1 MKKIITLFVFAALLL
16 FAVSCTGNAPDASQ
30 GTSSSDLGGAD
41 DTVVSIGTSSAV
53 DSTVDTVPSTD
64 VSTPDADTGE
74 TVPSVD
80 SGDTVPSTDVS
91 TPPADTDDEKDE
103 AEGRGYFVASV
114 TTTSPNLVSSPYTAH
129 GEVPGELSGVYYS
142 ASAPGGDPTDKGG
155 SIWIRLTPL
164 RNYCVRDLTIEGT
177 YGGYEVVDTD
187 VYRIYGVESDLSVI
201 ATAKVLQNAGREIF
215 EKYGYGI
222 TDDGKM
228 VVSWKVSEDDPIR
241 YVELTYTDS
250 DGVDH
255 KDFVDGDQG
264 SAVLFEMTEGKLF
277 LVDMRA
283 IGYSGAGK
291 RVQVTGCYM
300 EAPKSVPFPRVE
312 VTTEYLAW
320 PSCDFVSSPDGCWG
334 AGITNAFYEQCV
346 VTVYD
351 AGNRVVYSSASSAEA
366 GAEYQGA
373 KMKIR
378 GNTSARYASN
388 GRYPYKIKLDKKA
401 DLLYPLIGR
410 EDDGR
415 EYADKDW
422 LLLNYGSDGYRIC
435 GDAVADAVGTEW
447 SPEYCY
453 VALYV
458 NGEYRGLYVLSEA
471 VEEGNGEGEEQWRVP
486 VDEDGFVFEC
496 DAYWWNED
504 LYFST
509 PLTENTPMYFTFKY
523 PDADKMDGSSPELL
537 YLKAYL
543 TEFER
548 ALMRN
553 DDSYLDYIDL
563 DSFVR
568 WLLVSDYLSIN
579 DGGGCNLFLYKKDS
593 TDGTKIVMGPNWD
606 FDSYMGGVDALAVI
620 RMTWDGAPFYYQ
632 YLIKKASFQERY
644 CELFAETYGELEAY
658 VEAAFDKIDLDAHNR
673 LLSYDNK
680 RFGTSTTSLTTRKE
694 RFLSFLANHIEWMK
708 TQFSQ

>member
-1 MKKIITLFVFAALLL
+1 MKKFITLFVFAALL
-16 FAVSCTGNAPDASQ
+16 FCAVSCGGVTTPSTSQ
-30 GTSSSDLGGAD
+30 S
-41 DTVVSIGTSSAV
+41 
-53 DSTVDTVPSTD
+53 STVDTVPSASDSSVVEGTVDTAPSTD
-64 VSTPDADTGE
+64 ASNPDIDTEE

-80 SGDTVPSTDVS
+80 SGDTAPSTDVS
-91 TPPADTDDEKDE
+91 HPTDTEDGKD
-103 AEGRGYFVASV
+103 EGRGYFVASV
-114 TTTSPNLVSSPYTAH
+114 KTTSENLVASPYTA
-129 GEVPGELSGVYYS
+129 GAEVQKDLEGIYYTTSVPGSV
-142 ASAPGGDPTDKGG
+142 PTDRGG

-164 RNYCVRDLTIEGT
+164 RNYCVRDLTIEGV
-177 YGGYEVVDTD
+177 YEGYEVVGTD
-187 VYRIYGVESDLSVI
+187 LYRIYGVESDLSVI
-201 ATAKVLQNAGREIF
+201 ATARVLSNTGREMF

-228 VVSWKVSEDDPIR
+228 VVSWKVSDTDPIR

-255 KDFVDGDQG
+255 KDFVDGNQG
-264 SAVLFEMTEGKLF
+264 SAELFEMTEGKLF

-283 IGYSGAGK
+283 IGYSGTGK

-300 EAPKSVPFPRVE
+300 DAPKSVPFPRVE

-346 VTVYD
+346 VTVYN
-351 AGNRVVYSSASSAEA
+351 ASNQVVYSSASNTEA
-366 GAEYQGA
+366 GQEYLGA

-388 GRYPYKIKLDKKA
+388 NRYPYKIKLDQKA

-410 EDDGR
+410 EDDGY

-471 VEEGNGEGEEQWRVP
+471 VEEGSGEGEEQWRVP

-523 PDADKMDGSSPELL
+523 PDSDKMHENSPELL
-537 YLKAYL
+537 YLKSYL
-543 TEFER
+543 TEFEA

-553 DDSYLDYIDL
+553 DDSYLNYIDL

-568 WLLVSDYLSIN
+568 WLLVADYLSIS

-606 FDSYMGGVDALAVI
+606 FDSYMGGVDDLAVI
-620 RMTWDGAPFYYQ
+620 RMTWNGAPFYYQ
-632 YLIKKASFQERY
+632 YLIKKASFQTRY
-644 CELFAETYGELEAY
+644 CELFVETYGELEAY
-658 VEAAFDKIDLDAHNR
+658 VEAAFDKIDLNAHNQ

-708 TQFSQ
+708 KQFG